1 MSFMKNNQDISINV
15 LYQDINTYL
24 GEDGENYTQKMSHV
38 VAI

>member
-15 LYQDINTYL
+15 LYQDINIYL
-24 GEDGENYTQKMSHV
+24 GESDENDTQRVSHV